1 MSPSCA
7 ANLFSISSCA
17 TCRIDLYV
25 AVGDGEDDGVAVIV
39 GVEVGDTDGLG
50 FGVGVGVAITDILT
64 PLFHTSFLPDFMQV
78 YLVVPTTAVEPAFV
92 QVVPGFTAAFE
103 MPAPIATKIAI
114 PRTNLKKRFIK

>member
-17 TCRIDLYV
+17 TCLIDLYV
-25 AVGDGEDDGVAVIV
+25 AVGDGEDDGVAVLV
-39 GVEVGDTDGLG
+39 GVEVGETDGV
-50 FGVGVGVAITDILT
+50 GVGVGVAFTAILT

-92 QVVPGFTAAFE
+92 QVVPGFTAALE

-114 PRTNLKKRFIK
+114 PRTNLSERFI